1 MTNLLEYM
9 ENLTI
14 AVDSQIPVDV
24 NYLDCRKAF
33 DTVPHRRLM
42 VKLHGYGIRGNVL
55 KWIEEF
61 LNGRKQSV
69 EIRGES
75 SDLLDVTSGVPQGSV
90 LGPVLFL
97 IFINDLVEELECPAL
112 LFADDA
118 KIFVQIH
125 SEEDIAAMKRDLV
138 RLQEW
143 SKKWLLE
150 FNPTKCSTMHIGH
163 RNPKVKYEL
172 NGHELKETDVEKD
185 LGVLISQDL
194 KPAHHIG
201 VIAAKANRMVGLIRR
216 NFNYID
222 VEMCKTLYVSLV
234 RPHLEYAVQ
243 SWSPYYRKDID
254 ELEKVQRR
262 MTKLVPELKDLP
274 YEERC
279 ARLGLT
285 SLEKRRLRG
294 DLIETFKIVHGYEN
308 VDREIFFELAST
320 VTRSNNCKLKK
331 RGQWRT
337 VTRANSFSVRVV
349 NVWNSLPEDI
359 VTATSIGAFKHRLD
373 SYWSVQ

>member
-143 SKKWLLE
+143 SKK
-150 FNPTKCSTMHIGH
+150 
-163 RNPKVKYEL
+163 
-172 NGHELKETDVEKD
+172 NG
-185 LGVLISQDL
+185 
-194 KPAHHIG
+194 
-201 VIAAKANRMVGLIRR
+201 
-216 NFNYID
+216 
-222 VEMCKTLYVSLV
+222 C
-234 RPHLEYAVQ
+234 
-243 SWSPYYRKDID
+243 
-254 ELEKVQRR
+254 
-262 MTKLVPELKDLP
+262 
-274 YEERC
+274 
-279 ARLGLT
+279 
-285 SLEKRRLRG
+285 
-294 DLIETFKIVHGYEN
+294 
-308 VDREIFFELAST
+308 
-320 VTRSNNCKLKK
+320 
-331 RGQWRT
+331 
-337 VTRANSFSVRVV
+337 
-349 NVWNSLPEDI
+349 
-359 VTATSIGAFKHRLD
+359 
-373 SYWSVQ
+373 